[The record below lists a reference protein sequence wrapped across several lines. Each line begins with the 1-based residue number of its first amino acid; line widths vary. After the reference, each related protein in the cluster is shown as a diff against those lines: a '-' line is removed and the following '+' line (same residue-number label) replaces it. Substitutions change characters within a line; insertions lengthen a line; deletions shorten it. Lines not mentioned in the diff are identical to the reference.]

1 MKKQE
6 VLLAVTNCASSI
18 FSKEDVINLINSVE
32 ESNSNLE
39 AIVKKLESLQESISY
54 DVQNLSA
61 DEVVEYS
68 SAEFSIGYNNRLEIE
83 DISLNVDRLNEIV
96 ENSIVNLIDELRG
109 EEEIEEVVSSEYAPV
124 EEN

>member
-61 DEVVEYS
+61 DEVVDYS
-68 SAEFSIGYNNRLEIE
+68 SAEFSISCNNRLEIE

-109 EEEIEEVVSSEYAPV
+109 EEEIEEVVSSEYVPV

>member
-61 DEVVEYS
+61 DEVVDYS

-109 EEEIEEVVSSEYAPV
+109 EEEIEEVVSSEYVPV